1 MKKVIYIAGPMRGL
15 PESNYPQFENVARFL
30 RSEGWDACSPV
41 ETGSAFGTA
50 DELNANP
57 TRLAVAMEAERDAL
71 RTSCDAILL
80 LPGWERSKGTRA
92 ELIIALEKNLE
103 IITFCELMQ
112 KPYLYTP
119 EKAEIKIGE

>member
-15 PESNYPQFENVARFL
+15 PESNYPQFENAARFL
-30 RSEGWDACSPV
+30 RSEGWDVCSPV
-41 ETGSAFGTA
+41 EIGSAFGTEA
-50 DELNANP
+50 ELDANP
-57 TRLAVAMEAERDAL
+57 VRLAVAMEAERDAL

-103 IITFCELMQ
+103 IITFCDLVQ

-119 EKAEIKIGE
+119 EKAETKIGE

>member
-30 RSEGWDACSPV
+30 RSEGWNVCSPV
-41 ETGSAFGTA
+41 EIGAAFGTEA
-50 DELNANP
+50 ELVANP
-57 TRLAVAMEAERDAL
+57 VRLAVAVEAERDAL

-103 IITFCELMQ
+103 IITFFELMQ

-119 EKAEIKIGE
+119 EKTDTKIGE

>member
-1 MKKVIYIAGPMRGL
+1 MKKVVYIAGPMRGL

-30 RSEGWDACSPV
+30 RSEGWYVCSPV
-41 ETGSAFGTA
+41 EIGSAFGTA

-103 IITFCELMQ
+103 IITFCDLMQ

-119 EKAEIKIGE
+119 EKAEMKIGE

>member
-1 MKKVIYIAGPMRGL
+1 MKKVIYIAGPMLGL

-30 RSEGWDACSPV
+30 RSEGWDVCSPV
-41 ETGSAFGTA
+41 EIGSVFGTA

-57 TRLAVAMEAERDAL
+57 TRLAVVMEAERDAL

-80 LPGWERSKGTRA
+80 LPGWERSRGARA
-92 ELIIALEKNLE
+92 ELTIALEKHLE
-103 IITFCELMQ
+103 IITFCDLMQ

-119 EKAEIKIGE
+119 EKA

>member
-1 MKKVIYIAGPMRGL
+1 MKRVVYIAGPMRGL
-15 PESNYPQFENVARFL
+15 PESNYPQFEIVARFL
-30 RSEGWDACSPV
+30 RSEGWDVCSPV
-41 ETGSAFGTA
+41 EIGSAFGTEA
-50 DELNANP
+50 ELDANP
-57 TRLAVAMEAERDAL
+57 VRLAVAMEAERDAL

-103 IITFCELMQ
+103 IITFCDLVQ

-119 EKAEIKIGE
+119 EKAETKIGE

>member
-15 PESNYPQFENVARFL
+15 PESNYPQFESVARFL
-30 RSEGWDACSPV
+30 RSEGWDVCSPV
-41 ETGSAFGTA
+41 EIGSAFGTA
-50 DELNANP
+50 AELNADP
-57 TRLAVAMEAERDAL
+57 VKLYRAMDAERDTL

-92 ELIIALEKNLE
+92 ELTIALEKHLE
-103 IITFCELMQ
+103 IITFCDLMQ

-119 EKAEIKIGE
+119 EKAEMKIGE

>member
-30 RSEGWDACSPV
+30 RSEGWDVCSPV
-41 ETGSAFGTA
+41 EIGSAFGTA
-50 DELNANP
+50 AELNADP
-57 TRLAVAMEAERDAL
+57 VKLYRAMDAERDTL

-80 LPGWERSKGTRA
+80 LPGWERSRGARA
-92 ELIIALEKNLE
+92 ELTISLEKHLE
-103 IITFCELMQ
+103 IITFCDLMQ

-119 EKAEIKIGE
+119 EKA